1 MTEQLNP
8 GSSGTP
14 SEDSGSGAAKPAA
27 AKKASTPRK
36 TAAKK
41 AAAPRKTTAAK
52 KTTTARKA
60 TPAKKAP
67 AKRTT
72 AATTAAA
79 GTTAAEATAV
89 KATEAAEAT
98 ATAATAADA
107 VETAQGAQS
116 APAAAAEVPATA
128 GDDAAEAT
136 AAKATDAAE
145 ATATAAAAADAV
157 ETVRESPAAA
167 AEPEDAKPAEPAQTE
182 PEDAKDTKAAT
193 LTKEPAAGDAG
204 GSGGTPRIA
213 KEDGDAAEP
222 IRAIPVRHYG
232 RYVSGA
238 LVLAFLVWLI
248 SAFAGGNVNWNTV
261 GDYITDGNI
270 LAGMGRTLMIS
281 VVSMIIGLV
290 LGVVLAVMRMSKNPV
305 TGGVSWLFIWIFR
318 GTPVY
323 VQLLLWYSLALIFP
337 VFEIPFIYKDEMTDV
352 MTPLVVALLGL
363 GLNEGAYM
371 AEIVRAGIQSVDEG
385 QTEAAHALGMTQAQ
399 TMRRVVLPQ
408 AMRVIIPPTGNE
420 FINLLKTSSL
430 VAVVSYPDL
439 LRSAQIISGRTYAV
453 MEMLF
458 VASFWYLALTSVFSV
473 GQYYLERR
481 YARGSLRDLP
491 KTPWQK
497 VKANLSTLRRPE
509 VAR

>member
-1 MTEQLNP
+1 M
-8 GSSGTP
+8 
-14 SEDSGSGAAKPAA
+14 
-27 AKKASTPRK
+27 
-36 TAAKK
+36 
-41 AAAPRKTTAAK
+41 
-52 KTTTARKA
+52 
-60 TPAKKAP
+60 
-67 AKRTT
+67 
-72 AATTAAA
+72 
-79 GTTAAEATAV
+79 
-89 KATEAAEAT
+89 
-98 ATAATAADA
+98 
-107 VETAQGAQS
+107 
-116 APAAAAEVPATA
+116 
-128 GDDAAEAT
+128 
-136 AAKATDAAE
+136 
-145 ATATAAAAADAV
+145 
-157 ETVRESPAAA
+157 
-167 AEPEDAKPAEPAQTE
+167 
-182 PEDAKDTKAAT
+182 
-193 LTKEPAAGDAG
+193 
-204 GSGGTPRIA
+204 A

-238 LVLAFLVWLI
+238 LVLGILVWLV
-248 SAFAGGNVNWNTV
+248 SAFAGGNVRWATV
-261 GDYITDGNI
+261 GDYITDGDI
-270 LAGMGRTLMIS
+270 LAGAGRTLMIS
-281 VVSMIIGLV
+281 VISMIIGLV

-305 TGGVSWLFIWIFR
+305 TGSVSWLFIWFFR

-323 VQLLLWYSLALIFP
+323 VQLLLWYSLSLIFP
-337 VFEIPFIYKDEMTDV
+337 YFEIPFIYKDEMSDV

-458 VASFWYLALTSVFSV
+458 VASFWYLTLTSIFSV

-491 KTPWQK
+491 QTPWQK